1 MCISELGYTNI
12 APKCRVRT
20 ADNDCSRT
28 QVLISWK
35 NPSRSEADSAR
46 LYDIPVVE
54 RSETGRGKSNIS
66 IDHRRL

>member
-1 MCISELGYTNI
+1 MCVNELGYTNI
-12 APKCRVRT
+12 APKSRVRT
-20 ADNDCSRT
+20 ADNYCSRT

-54 RSETGRGKSNIS
+54 RSETGRGKSNI
-66 IDHRRL
+66 